1 MKKETANW
9 SGAIAVGTFF
19 AFDPEISCSPSGL
32 LEIVDAG
39 VTAQGYLELYWTTQF
54 HSHREISN

>member
-54 HSHREISN
+54 HSH